1 MLKTTSNED
10 RPSLTD
16 NDYDVAPCLRS
27 GPLAA
32 TGSDLV
38 LSARALPTANW
49 ADALRSLCVPA
60 VFHNMELAFSS
71 GGDPT
76 PQVIDTLSALSQW
89 LRSSNA
95 SPLHLLDKTGAGRA
109 AAEQQPVE
117 TVTGDHYGKL
127 FEAFS
132 SASYWDEPRKLLGDR
147 LERNGIDSSAW
158 IGKSVLDAG
167 CGGGRYS
174 VAWKLLGAGSV
185 TGIDLSK
192 PGLAD
197 ARARVQAAGI
207 DGVQFQEST
216 VLQLPFSDSAFDV
229 VYSNGVLHHSVD
241 WEAGTKELVRVLKP
255 GGLGWL
261 YLIENPGGYFWDL
274 IEILRLVTKD
284 VPKETAR
291 GALRLLGIS
300 SNRIFYMLDHVMVP
314 INVRATSEQIEG
326 CLREGGAIDIRR
338 LTRGTDFD
346 RVEQIYRK
354 DPFAEVKYGIGEHR
368 YVFTKAG

>member
-1 MLKTTSNED
+1 MN
-10 RPSLTD
+10 RPENQEESTSLTEH
-16 NDYDVAPCLRS
+16 DYEVAPCLRS

-32 TGSDLV
+32 PGSDLV
-38 LSARALPTANW
+38 LSAKALPATNW
-49 ADALRSLCVPA
+49 ADVLRSMCVPA
-60 VFHNMELAFSS
+60 VFHNMELVFSA
-71 GGDPT
+71 GVDPT
-76 PQVIDTLSALSQW
+76 PPLTAMLSTLSQW
-89 LRSSNA
+89 LRISNA
-95 SPLHLLDKTGAGRA
+95 DPLHQLDKASTGRA
-109 AAEQQPVE
+109 ETQQQPVE

-132 SASYWDEPRKLLGDR
+132 SPSYWDEPRKLLGDR
-147 LERNGIDSSAW
+147 LERNGISSSTWA
-158 IGKSVLDAG
+158 GKTVLDAG

-174 VAWKLLGAGSV
+174 VAWKLLGAASV
-185 TGIDLSK
+185 IGIDLSK

-216 VLQLPFSDSAFDV
+216 VLQLPFPDNEFDV
-229 VYSNGVLHHSVD
+229 VYSNGVLHHTVD
-241 WEAGTKELVRVLKP
+241 WETGTKELVRVLKP
-255 GGLGWL
+255 NGLGWL

-291 GALRLLGIS
+291 GALRLLGIP
-300 SNRIFYMLDHVMVP
+300 SNRSFYMLDHVMVP
-314 INVRATSEQIEG
+314 INVRATTEQIER

-346 RVEQIYRK
+346 RVEQIYRQ
-354 DPFAEVKYGIGEHR
+354 DPFAEIKYGIGEHR
-368 YVFTKAG
+368 YVFTKAD

>member
-1 MLKTTSNED
+1 MLQPTNHEA
-10 RPSLTD
+10 RPSLTKTD
-16 NDYDVAPCLRS
+16 HETAPCLRN

-32 TGSDLV
+32 SGSDLV
-38 LSARALPTANW
+38 LSARALPAANW
-49 ADALRSLCVPA
+49 ADTLRAMCVPA
-60 VFHNMELAFSS
+60 VFHNMELAFS
-71 GGDPT
+71 GNGDPT
-76 PQVIDTLSALSQW
+76 PQVTGTLSALSQW
-89 LRSSNA
+89 LQSSNA
-95 SPLHLLDKTGAGRA
+95 APMLPLDKTGAGRA

-132 SASYWDEPRKLLGDR
+132 SASYWDEPRKLLGER
-147 LERNGIDSSAW
+147 LERNGIDSVAW
-158 IGKSVLDAG
+158 TGKTVLDAG

-174 VAWKLLGAGSV
+174 AAWKLLGAASV

-207 DGVQFQEST
+207 DGVEFQEST
-216 VLQLPFSDSAFDV
+216 VLQLPFPNSAFDV

-241 WEAGTKELVRVLKP
+241 WETGAKELVRVLKP

-291 GALRLLGIS
+291 GALRLLGIP

-326 CLREGGAIDIRR
+326 CLREGGAINVRR

>member
-1 MLKTTSNED
+1 MYQQTNTGAAAA
-10 RPSLTD
+10 LTGQ
-16 NDYDVAPCLRS
+16 DYEVAPCLRG

-32 TGSDLV
+32 SGSALV
-38 LSARALPTANW
+38 AAARALPAAHW
-49 ADALRSLCVPA
+49 ADALRSMCVPA
-60 VFHNMELAFSS
+60 VFHNMELAFA
-71 GGDPT
+71 GPDDPT
-76 PQVIDTLSALSQW
+76 PLVTTTLSTLADW
-89 LRSSNA
+89 LRTSN
-95 SPLHLLDKTGAGRA
+95 SGSLHPLDKTGAGRA
-109 AAEQQPVE
+109 AAEPQPVE

-132 SASYWDEPRKLLGDR
+132 SPSFWDEPRKLLGDR

-158 IGKSVLDAG
+158 KGKTVLDAG

-174 VAWKLLGAGSV
+174 VAWRLLGAASV

-197 ARARVQAAGI
+197 AQARVKAAGI

-216 VLQLPFSDSAFDV
+216 VLQLPFPDHAFDV

-241 WEAGTKELVRVLKP
+241 WQAGTRELVRVLKP

-274 IEILRLVTKD
+274 IEILRLVTQD

-291 GALRLLGIS
+291 GTLRVLGLP

-314 INVRATSEQIEG
+314 INVRATSEQIED
-326 CLREGGAIDIRR
+326 CLRDGGAVQIRR

-346 RVEQIYRK
+346 RIEQIYRK
-354 DPFAEVKYGIGEHR
+354 DPFAEMKYGIGEHR
-368 YVFTKAG
+368 YVFSKAG